1 MSKNK
6 INALVKLL
14 RILEKEKDQEL
25 KNKLAVWYSLN
36 KDIEDVAPWLL
47 LTSNV
52 FGIDESNKLELHK
65 FLSVHLL
72 QLYRA
77 EPVEVES
84 LAQIW
89 SKSGKGV
96 LVRSTKTGEPFTLS
110 SEFNDGSSVRYILKR
125 TDTTSMLAEGDTPSW
140 SVIF

>member
-1 MSKNK
+1 M
-6 INALVKLL
+6 KLL

-25 KNKLAVWYSLN
+25 KNKLARWYDETGSTE
-36 KDIEDVAPWLL
+36 ISQWLK
-47 LTSNV
+47 LTFNT

-125 TDTTSMLAEGDTPSW
+125 TDTTSMLADGDSPSW

>member
-1 MSKNK
+1 M
-6 INALVKLL
+6 KLL

-25 KNKLAVWYSLN
+25 KSKLARWYDETGSAE
-36 KDIEDVAPWLL
+36 IGQWLK
-47 LTSNV
+47 LTFNA

-125 TDTTSMLAEGDTPSW
+125 TDTTSMLADGDSPSW

>member
-25 KNKLAVWYSLN
+25 KNKLARWYDETGSAE
-36 KDIEDVAPWLL
+36 IGQWLK
-47 LTSNV
+47 LTFNT

>member
-25 KNKLAVWYSLN
+25 KSKLARWYDEN
-36 KDIEDVAPWLL
+36 RHIDDIWSWLK
-47 LTSNV
+47 LTFET